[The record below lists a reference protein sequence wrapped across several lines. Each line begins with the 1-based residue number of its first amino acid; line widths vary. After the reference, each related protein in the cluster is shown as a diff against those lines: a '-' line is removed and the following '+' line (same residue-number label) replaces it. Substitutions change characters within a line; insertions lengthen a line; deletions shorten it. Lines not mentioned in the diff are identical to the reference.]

1 MGPALAHKSLESMF
15 VFEQTLLDQTG
26 QESLVGS
33 EEGKKKQM
41 KTKTKQTTCTELYE
55 RWITVTLLLKSRQS
69 SGCTPQKLSLTKY
82 VHNYVHPKPII
93 KQPQTCHFIFVFFH
107 TE

>member
-1 MGPALAHKSLESMF
+1 MGPALAHKSLDSMF

-41 KTKTKQTTCTELYE
+41 QHENKNKANHLH
-55 RWITVTLLLKSRQS
+55 RAI
-69 SGCTPQKLSLTKY
+69 
-82 VHNYVHPKPII
+82 
-93 KQPQTCHFIFVFFH
+93 
-107 TE
+107 